1 MQEHIVDIIL
11 AAIIVLTTIRYY
23 CQGLVQTVFKFGSF
37 IVALLS
43 ARIFCGTVTDW
54 IYSNTK
60 LFGSTERYLA
70 KLIVFVLIYIVV
82 RLLFTWIIHLL
93 DSLKK
98 LPILKKTNKFLGAL
112 LGFGCGL
119 MAVIVLSVG
128 LQISSHVVYNA
139 KYVNAIDSS
148 VIVQAVIS
156 NDKIAENIGTRFRTG
171 FPLQESSW
179 FPSLHIF
186 SSMIQF
192 RIISYGRYLFSLFRD
207 FRIALTA
214 RLHAALIRS
223 ATLARCLTRWRIS

>member
-1 MQEHIVDIIL
+1 MQEHIVDIVL
-11 AAIIVLTTIRYY
+11 AAIIVLMTVRYY
-23 CQGLVQTVFKFGSF
+23 CQGLAQTIFKFGSF
-37 IVALLS
+37 IVALLT
-43 ARIFCGTVTDW
+43 ARIFCGTATDW

-70 KLIVFVLIYIVV
+70 KLIVFVLIYIAV

-93 DSLKK
+93 DTLEKLPTLKK
-98 LPILKKTNKFLGAL
+98 ANKLLGAF

-156 NDKIAENIGTRFRTG
+156 NDKIAENIK
-171 FPLQESSW
+171 
-179 FPSLHIF
+179 
-186 SSMIQF
+186 QF
-192 RIISYGRYLFSLFRD
+192 NNSYGG
-207 FRIALTA
+207 I
-214 RLHAALIRS
+214 
-223 ATLARCLTRWRIS
+223 

>member
-11 AAIIVLTTIRYY
+11 AAIVVLITIRYY

-82 RLLFTWIIHLL
+82 RLLFTWIIYLL

-156 NDKIAENIGTRFRTG
+156 NDKIAENIKSFNN
-171 FPLQESSW
+171 
-179 FPSLHIF
+179 
-186 SSMIQF
+186 
-192 RIISYGRYLFSLFRD
+192 SYGG
-207 FRIALTA
+207 I
-214 RLHAALIRS
+214 
-223 ATLARCLTRWRIS
+223 

>member
-11 AAIIVLTTIRYY
+11 AAIVVLMTIRYY
-23 CQGLVQTVFKFGSF
+23 RQGLVQTIFRFGSF
-37 IVALLS
+37 IVALLA

-54 IYSNTK
+54 IYSNTS

-70 KLIVFVLIYIVV
+70 KLIVFVLIYIAV
-82 RLLFTWIIHLL
+82 RLLFTWIIRLL

-98 LPILKKTNKFLGAL
+98 LPILKKANKFLGAL

-119 MAVIVLSVG
+119 IAVIVLSVG

-156 NDKIAENIGTRFRTG
+156 NDKIAENIKTFNN
-171 FPLQESSW
+171 
-179 FPSLHIF
+179 
-186 SSMIQF
+186 
-192 RIISYGRYLFSLFRD
+192 SYGG
-207 FRIALTA
+207 I
-214 RLHAALIRS
+214 
-223 ATLARCLTRWRIS
+223 

>member
-11 AAIIVLTTIRYY
+11 AAVIVLMTVRYY
-23 CQGLVQTVFKFGSF
+23 RQGLVQTIFKFGSF
-37 IVALLS
+37 IVALLA
-43 ARIFCGTVTDW
+43 ARIFCGAVTDW
-54 IYSNTK
+54 IYSNTS

-70 KLIVFVLIYIVV
+70 KLIVFVLIYIAV

-98 LPILKKTNKFLGAL
+98 LPMLKKANRFLGAL
-112 LGFGCGL
+112 LGFSCGV

-156 NDKIAENIGTRFRTG
+156 NDKIAKNIKTFNN
-171 FPLQESSW
+171 
-179 FPSLHIF
+179 
-186 SSMIQF
+186 
-192 RIISYGRYLFSLFRD
+192 SYGG
-207 FRIALTA
+207 I
-214 RLHAALIRS
+214 
-223 ATLARCLTRWRIS
+223 